1 MFDILVIGAG
11 ITGSFTA
18 DGLAKLGYRVCV
30 LDKQV
35 AGHKSSCTGIVS
47 NECLELLQANPS
59 VIQQEAHSARIFSP
73 SGSFVRVDRES
84 TQAYVLDRPGLD
96 SDMAARAQADGV
108 EYRPN
113 TLVKSI
119 VQHNSCIV
127 VNCRHN
133 QQDYELRAGA
143 AVIATGFG
151 SSLTEQLGLGRI
163 SHYAHG
169 AQAEVVCRGID
180 ETEVYCGSAVAPG
193 FFAWLVPAGKSRAKA
208 GLLCRSNPR
217 EYMCSLLKKLGE
229 EGKIVRD
236 DYPVNYG
243 NIPLKTLGKT
253 YGKRIVVIGD
263 AAGQAKPTTGGG
275 IYFGLL
281 SAREAVN
288 VLDEAFK
295 ADDLSARR
303 LSRYQHRW
311 QKILRQELTIDYWAH
326 RFYQKL
332 DDRQICH
339 IFDVIERHGIHESF
353 LTSPD
358 ITFDWHG
365 KIIIE
370 AIKHR
375 SLQKSLEQFNRSL
388 LARIRQRGR
397 LK

>member
-1 MFDILVIGAG
+1 MFDIVVIGAG

-18 DGLAKLGYRVCV
+18 SRLAKLGYRVCV

-35 AGHKSSCTGIVS
+35 AGHKTSCTGIVS
-47 NECLELLQANPS
+47 RECLELLQANPAL
-59 VIQQEAHSARIFSP
+59 IQQEAHSARIFSP
-73 SGSFVRVDRES
+73 SGSFIRVDRES
-84 TQAYVLDRPGLD
+84 PQAYVLDRPGLD
-96 SDMAARAQADGV
+96 GFMAATAQSCGA
-108 EYRPN
+108 EYRPH

-119 VQHNSCIV
+119 DLHDNCITAV
-127 VNCRHN
+127 CRHAR
-133 QQDYELRAGA
+133 QDYEMQAGA
-143 AVIATGFG
+143 VVIATGFG
-151 SSLTEQLGLGRI
+151 SNLTEQLGLGRI

-169 AQAEVVCRGID
+169 AQAEVTCRGID
-180 ETEVYCGSAVAPG
+180 ETEIYCGSAVAPG
-193 FFAWLVPAGKSRAKA
+193 FFAWLVPVGKSQAKA
-208 GLLCRSNPR
+208 GLLCRNNPR
-217 EYMCSLLKKLGE
+217 EYMSSLLKKLAD

-253 YGKRIVVIGD
+253 YGKRFVVIGD

-281 SAREAVN
+281 SASEAVD
-288 VLDEAFK
+288 VLDASFK
-295 ADDLSARR
+295 AGDLSARR
-303 LSRYQHRW
+303 LSRYQQRW
-311 QKILRQELTIDYWAH
+311 QKILREELTIGYWAH

-339 IFDVIERHGIHESF
+339 IFDIIERHGIHESF

-375 SLQKSLEQFNRSL
+375 SLQRSLAGFNRGM
-388 LARIRQRGR
+388 LARIRQGGR
-397 LK
+397 PK

>member
-1 MFDILVIGAG
+1 MYDVIIVGAG

-18 DGLAKLGYRVCV
+18 GRLAKMGYRVCV
-30 LDKQV
+30 LDKNES

-47 NECLELLQANPS
+47 EECLELLQANRA

-73 SGSFVRVDRES
+73 SGNFIRVDRES
-84 TQAYVLDRPGLD
+84 TQAYVLDRPALD
-96 SDMAARAQADGV
+96 RDMAARAQAAGV
-108 EYRPN
+108 EYMPS

-119 VQHNSCIV
+119 EQREDCIAAV
-127 VNCRHN
+127 CRRS
-133 QQDYELRAGA
+133 QQNHELKARA
-143 AVIATGFG
+143 AVIAAGFG
-151 SSLTEQLGLGRI
+151 GTLTGQLGLGRI

-169 AQAEVVCRGID
+169 AQAEVNCSGIG
-180 ETEVYCGSAVAPG
+180 ETEVYCGSSVAPG
-193 FFAWLVPAGKSRAKA
+193 FFAWLVPIGGSRAKA

-217 EYMCSLLKKLGE
+217 EHISALLERLAG

-243 NIPLKTLGKT
+243 NIPLKTLAKT
-253 YGKRIVVIGD
+253 YGNRLVVIGD
-263 AAGQAKPTTGGG
+263 AAGQVKPTTGGG

-281 SAREAVN
+281 SAIEAVE
-288 VLDEAFK
+288 VMDEALK
-295 ADDLSARR
+295 AGDLSARR
-303 LSRYQHRW
+303 LSRYQKRW
-311 QKILRQELTIDYWAH
+311 QKLLSQELTIDYWAH

-332 DDRQICH
+332 NDRQICH

-375 SLQKSLEQFNRSL
+375 SLQRSLEEFNRRTL
-388 LARIRQRGR
+388 DRIRQQKRS
-397 LK
+397 